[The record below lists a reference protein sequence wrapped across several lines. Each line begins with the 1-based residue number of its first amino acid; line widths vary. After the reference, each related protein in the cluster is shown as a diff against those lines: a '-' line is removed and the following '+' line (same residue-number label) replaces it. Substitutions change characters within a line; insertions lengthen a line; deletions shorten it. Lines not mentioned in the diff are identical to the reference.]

1 MYNNIN
7 MWQLLLGFGIG
18 VYVGTYFNCK
28 PVIDNIIHNIKNNIP
43 ESKK

>member
-1 MYNNIN
+1 

-28 PVIDNIIHNIKNNIP
+28 PVIDNIVGNIKKNIP
-43 ESKK
+43 ESKN